1 MGNICLQCSSFTL
14 LRPGLFVQNVSR
26 ICLKIRS
33 KFVQMFFVQKCFVK
47 NISVRIS
54 WFKLGNYIFYIYL
67 LNGAICLRNTKIIIV
82 FISFFYDLNP

>member
-14 LRPGLFVQNVSR
+14 LRAGLFVQNVSR

-54 WFKLGNYIFYIYL
+54 RFKLGNYIFYIYL